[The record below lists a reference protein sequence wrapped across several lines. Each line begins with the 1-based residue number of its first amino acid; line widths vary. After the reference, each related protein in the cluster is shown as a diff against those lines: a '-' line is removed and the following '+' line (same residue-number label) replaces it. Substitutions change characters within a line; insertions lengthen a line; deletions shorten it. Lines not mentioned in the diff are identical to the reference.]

1 MSYFSSLSQYNETKN
16 AVAQHTADLEQAGKD
31 AKAAASQKA
40 FEGYSQ
46 LLETAGGNT
55 TGLAGGFHVTR
66 QLYKKYKTLKKAGQD
81 AKDVLTKAKAAAEDA
96 LTKAKQGGTDA
107 LTKAKPDATDQDAFE
122 GLKEGDFDDIMPPK
136 NTGADAQGA
145 KDADA
150 DAQDAKDAEDK
161 EADEELGEPEEFEE
175 GSTGTA
181 EDVKGSDTFA
191 SQSDAPTDNTRSW
204 DFNTQAAD
212 TVEDLKP
219 STTAPSVMEDDD
231 LNSGFRVSN
240 VNALDLEQGN
250 FDMLSKAEGGQE
262 PTQTTEASWRNPDN
276 LGEEPDAEKTGVNQL
291 EGDEPAD
298 EELGE
303 PVDFKELNTQSGEGA
318 DTGGKAVEV
327 AAEDQEK
334 TGGFQPGAETTD
346 ADLTTAG
353 SADRVEQ
360 GAQAFKNITPTPKGA
375 LGLDAD
381 AGDLLDVAK
390 TGSSLLTSGLE
401 TAGTVLDFLGP
412 VGEIVGA
419 GIAIG
424 GFFHSL
430 FDSSEK
436 KDVSADLAAP
446 TYISQGGGISSQ
458 SLKTA
463 SQATN
468 LVGTT
473 Y

>member
-1 MSYFSSLSQYNETKN
+1 MSYFSSLSQYNQTKN
-16 AVAQHTADLEQAGKD
+16 AVAQHTTDMEQAGKD

-46 LLETAGGNT
+46 LLESAGGST

-66 QLYKKYKTLKKAGQD
+66 KIYKKYKALKQAGQD
-81 AKDVLTKAKAAAEDA
+81 AKDAITKGK
-96 LTKAKQGGTDA
+96 
-107 LTKAKPDATDQDAFE
+107 
-122 GLKEGDFDDIMPPK
+122 
-136 NTGADAQGA
+136 
-145 KDADA
+145 
-150 DAQDAKDAEDK
+150 QDAKDQDAEDDAD
-161 EADEELGEPEEFEE
+161 ADEELGEPEEFSTGSTTETTGQAGQETSDLIDKGSTETKPNTQADELDNEAEDKDAEDDLPEPEEFEE
-175 GSTGTA
+175 GSSTA
-181 EDVKGSDTFA
+181 NDVKGSDTSV
-191 SQSDAPTDNTRSW
+191 SQSDAPTDNTRSF

-231 LNSGFRVSN
+231 LNSGFRISN
-240 VNALDLEQGN
+240 TNAPDIEQGN
-250 FDMLSKAEGGQE
+250 TDMLSKDMGGQE
-262 PTQTTEASWRNPDN
+262 PTQTTEGTRSNPDN
-276 LGEEPDAEKTGVNQL
+276 LGEEPDLL
-291 EGDEPAD
+291 EGEDKEAGTTPD
-298 EELGE
+298 DSELPE

-334 TGGFQPGAETTD
+334 TGGFQAGAETTD

-360 GAQAFKNITPTPKGA
+360 GAQAFKDITPTPKGA
-375 LGLDAD
+375 TLGLDAD
-381 AGDLLDVAK
+381 AGDLADA
-390 TGSSLLTSGLE
+390 GSSLLTSGLE

-412 VGEIVGA
+412 VGEVVGA
-419 GIAIG
+419 GIALG

-430 FDSSEK
+430 FDSGEEK
-436 KDVSADLAAP
+436 KESDDEAAQ
-446 TYISQGGGISSQ
+446 TDISQGGGISSQ

-463 SQATN
+463 SQSTN
-468 LVGTT
+468 MVGTT

>member
-1 MSYFSSLSQYNETKN
+1 MSYFSSLSQYNDTKN
-16 AVAQHTADLEQAGKD
+16 AVAQHTQDAEQAVKD
-31 AKAAASQKA
+31 AKADASQKA

-46 LLETAGGNT
+46 LLESAGGST

-66 QLYKKYKTLKKAGQD
+66 KIYKKYKALKQAGKDAKDALAKGKQD
-81 AKDVLTKAKAAAEDA
+81 AKD
-96 LTKAKQGGTDA
+96 Q
-107 LTKAKPDATDQDAFE
+107 
-122 GLKEGDFDDIMPPK
+122 
-136 NTGADAQGA
+136 
-145 KDADA
+145 
-150 DAQDAKDAEDK
+150 DAEDDAQ
-161 EADEELGEPEEFEE
+161 ADEELGEPEEFEE
-175 GSTGTA
+175 GSTTETTGTAQETSELIDKGSTETKPNTQGEELDAEAEDKDAEDALPEPADFEEGSSTA

-191 SQSDAPTDNTRSW
+191 SQSDAPTDNTRSF
-204 DFNTQAAD
+204 DFNTQGAD

-240 VNALDLEQGN
+240 VNAQNLEQGN
-250 FDMLSKAEGGQE
+250 TDMLSKDEGGQE
-262 PTQTTEASWRNPDN
+262 PTQQTEGQLRNPDN

-303 PVDFKELNTQSGEGA
+303 PVDYELKSTETGGGA

-327 AAEDQEK
+327 SAEDQEQ
-334 TGGFQPGAETTD
+334 TGGFQAGAETTD

-353 SADRVEQ
+353 SADRIEQ
-360 GAQAFKNITPTPKGA
+360 GAQAFKDITPTPKGA

-381 AGDLLDVAK
+381 AGDLADA
-390 TGSSLLTSGLE
+390 GSSLLTSGLE

-412 VGEIVGA
+412 VGEVVGA
-419 GIAIG
+419 GIALG

-430 FDSSEK
+430 FDSGEEK
-436 KDVSADLAAP
+436 KESDDENQVTNIA
-446 TYISQGGGISSQ
+446 QGGGISAE

-463 SQATN
+463 SQSTN

>member
-1 MSYFSSLSQYNETKN
+1 MSYFSSLSQYNDTKN
-16 AVAQHTADLEQAGKD
+16 AVAQHTQDAEQAVKD
-31 AKAAASQKA
+31 AKADASQKA

-46 LLETAGGNT
+46 LLESAGGST

-66 QLYKKYKTLKKAGQD
+66 KIYKKYKALKQAGKDAKDALAKGKQD
-81 AKDVLTKAKAAAEDA
+81 AKD
-96 LTKAKQGGTDA
+96 Q
-107 LTKAKPDATDQDAFE
+107 
-122 GLKEGDFDDIMPPK
+122 
-136 NTGADAQGA
+136 
-145 KDADA
+145 
-150 DAQDAKDAEDK
+150 DAEDDAQ
-161 EADEELGEPEEFEE
+161 ADEELGEPEEFEE
-175 GSTGTA
+175 GSTTETTGTAQETSELIDKGSTETKPNTQGEELDAEAEDKDAEDALPEPADFEEGSSTA

-191 SQSDAPTDNTRSW
+191 SQSDAPTDNTRSF
-204 DFNTQAAD
+204 DFNTQGAD

-240 VNALDLEQGN
+240 VNAQNLEQGN
-250 FDMLSKAEGGQE
+250 TDMLSKDEGGQE
-262 PTQTTEASWRNPDN
+262 PTQQTEGQLRNPDN

-298 EELGE
+298 EDLPD
-303 PVDFKELNTQSGEGA
+303 PVDYELKSTETGGGA

-327 AAEDQEK
+327 SAEDQEQ
-334 TGGFQPGAETTD
+334 TGGFQAGAETTD

-353 SADRVEQ
+353 SADRIEQ
-360 GAQAFKNITPTPKGA
+360 GAQAFKDITPTPKGA

-381 AGDLLDVAK
+381 AGDLADA
-390 TGSSLLTSGLE
+390 GSSLLTSGLE

-412 VGEIVGA
+412 VGEVVGA
-419 GIAIG
+419 GIALG

-430 FDSSEK
+430 FDSGEEK
-436 KDVSADLAAP
+436 KESDDENQVTNIA
-446 TYISQGGGISSQ
+446 QGGGISAE

-463 SQATN
+463 SQSTN